1 MSVDRALTQ
10 RHGLEQM
17 RVFYIEFTGEPWGS
31 LVRLLAERH
40 GWSPSYWTYGDKLAS
55 GLPAQFPDCVF
66 HRSMDAIR
74 GLAPSAGGPV
84 LPPDAEILDSLAETE
99 CFALN
104 MMTRM
109 DADGRSFTYAERRR
123 HYLALVGY
131 WNGVL
136 ERLDPDLVIFPMSPH
151 VVYDFVLYG
160 LCKHRGIPTAMFD
173 RCVLP
178 GRVIPLQRFE
188 QGSPELRRRY
198 ARALEES
205 CPRLSDEAS
214 AHLRSFS
221 TAEKAVAPNFERK
234 MKRLGLDANRR
245 GMSRSAGLKLAWHE
259 LKRFGYLV
267 AKGGKAPEG
276 YLKLAGRPVGVEP
289 SLASWQTARIK
300 AIVRK
305 HRLRKTYD
313 ALANEADLSIPYLL
327 YALHYQ
333 PERATMPLSGSL
345 SDQSAVVALLSS
357 TLPRDWKLYVKE
369 HPWQLQSL
377 SRGEM
382 ERDVSFYESIASHP
396 NVQLVPMQADT
407 SELVRGARAVVTA
420 TGSTGWEALCR
431 GVPAILF
438 GQAWYADCQ
447 GAFRV
452 RSRDDLLVAIERIAA
467 GYCVPEKH
475 VRAFLSAVEAVAARA
490 LLEPFVEVGDEE
502 MLQTSATEMA
512 AKLVELCPQGAP
524 SKREEPSQLQSAVL
538 SSQP

>member
-1 MSVDRALTQ
+1 MSDLALT
-10 RHGLEQM
+10 HGCRLEQM
-17 RVFYIEFTGEPWGS
+17 RVFCIEFTEEPWAS

-40 GWSPSYWTYGDKLAS
+40 GWSPSYWTYGGKLAS
-55 GLPAQFPDCVF
+55 GLAAQFPDCIF
-66 HRSMDAIR
+66 HRSMDAVR
-74 GLAPSAGGPV
+74 GLAPPAGGPV
-84 LPPDAEILDSLAETE
+84 LPPDAEILDGLAETE
-99 CFALN
+99 CLALN

-109 DADGRSFTYAERRR
+109 DADARSFTYAERRR

-136 ERLDPDLVIFPMSPH
+136 ERLDPDLVMFPMSPH
-151 VVYDFVLYG
+151 VVYDLVLYG
-160 LCKHRGIPTAMFD
+160 LCKHRGVPTAMFD

-178 GRVIPLQRFE
+178 GRVIPVQRFE

-205 CPRLSDEAS
+205 SPRLSDEAS
-214 AHLRSFS
+214 THLRSFA
-221 TAEKAVAPNFERK
+221 TAKSAVAPNFERK

-245 GMSRSAGLKLAWHE
+245 GISRSAGLRLAWHE
-259 LKRFGYLV
+259 LKRFAYLL
-267 AKGGKAPEG
+267 AKGGKPPET
-276 YLKLAGRPVGVEP
+276 YLKLARRPVGAEA
-289 SLASWQTARIK
+289 SLASWQMARIK

-305 HRLRKTYD
+305 RRLRKTYD
-313 ALANEADLSIPYLL
+313 ALAREADLSLPYVL

-345 SDQSAVVALLSS
+345 SDQSTVVALLSS
-357 TLPRDWKLYVKE
+357 ALPRDWKLYVKE

-407 SELVRGARAVVTA
+407 SDLVRGARAVVTA

-438 GQAWYADCQ
+438 GQAWYADCR
-447 GAFRV
+447 GAFRI
-452 RSRDDLLVAIERIAA
+452 RSRDDLLAAIERIGA
-467 GYCVPEKH
+467 GYRVPEKH

-490 LLEPFVEVGDEE
+490 LLEPSVEVGDEE
-502 MLQTSATEMA
+502 MLQASASEMA
-512 AKLVELCPQGAP
+512 AKLVELCPEGAP
-524 SKREEPSQLQSAVL
+524 SSREELSTSQSPVL
-538 SSQP
+538 SSEP